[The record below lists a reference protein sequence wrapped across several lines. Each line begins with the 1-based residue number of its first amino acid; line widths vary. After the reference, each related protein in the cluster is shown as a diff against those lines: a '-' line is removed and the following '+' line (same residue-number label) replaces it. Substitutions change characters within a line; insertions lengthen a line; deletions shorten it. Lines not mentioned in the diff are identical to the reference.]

1 MAKSSASKSG
11 SEHEPDSLD
20 GEVVSPSICD
30 GNGDEPVESKAEL
43 APNRREDMMIKRLG
57 ISMTKI
63 SITVTLVHFNET
75 EV

>member
-43 APNRREDMMIKRLG
+43 APNRREDIMIKKAGDKYDQDIDYGNFGPFQR
-57 ISMTKI
+57 
-63 SITVTLVHFNET
+63 N
-75 EV
+75 